1 MRYSFT
7 EALPKSIISK
17 LAKIWIFY
25 LVISVIIIYGAGIYL
40 TMQKN
45 VVIINTRSIEN
56 AIENREKQI
65 ENIRSNY
72 DRLNEEIDLN
82 KLNTEYNNKVRSAL
96 SNLFEFIPDQITI
109 TQIIME
115 DKKLTIK
122 GITPSRELYSFL
134 MQAPLRSIFNVSKV
148 DFFPLQNGWYNF
160 TSISES
166 K

>member
-25 LVISVIIIYGAGIYL
+25 LVLSVIIIYGAGIYL

>member
-1 MRYSFT
+1 MYAS
-7 EALPKSIISK
+7 
-17 LAKIWIFY
+17 
-25 LVISVIIIYGAGIYL
+25 GIYL

-45 VVIINTRSIEN
+45 VVIMNTKSIEN
-56 AIENREKQI
+56 SIENKEKEISQ
-65 ENIRSNY
+65 IRSNY
-72 DRLNEEIDLN
+72 DRFNEEIDLDKSN
-82 KLNTEYNNKVRSAL
+82 AAYNNKVRGAL

-115 DKKLTIK
+115 EKKLTIK

-134 MQAPLRSIFNVSKV
+134 MQAPLKSIFDVSRV

-166 K
+166 R